1 VSEKFEKPTS
11 YAAWLEQVPRQ
22 IVEDNLWQFETYRR
36 ALFFYDLSWYDCDQL
51 LRHPL
56 GRELARQLIRSS
68 DSVSANIEEGF
79 GRGFGRD
86 YARFLK
92 IALGSARETRGRYY
106 RARALLSSE
115 LVDHRLS
122 LLSEIISGLVS
133 ASNYQRTSASRTK

>member
-1 VSEKFEKPTS
+1 VSNPFEKPTS
-11 YAAWLEQVPRQ
+11 YAAWLNQVPKQ
-22 IVEDNLWQFETYRR
+22 IVEDSLWQFETYRR
-36 ALFFYDLSWYDCDQL
+36 ALFFYDLSWHDCEQL

-106 RARALLSSE
+106 RARALLSDE
-115 LVDHRLS
+115 IVNHRIT
-122 LLSEIISGLVS
+122 LLSEIISGLVG
-133 ASNYQRTSASRTK
+133 ATNHQRIAVNKTG